1 MAQIRAE
8 CDRIHGKLPAGIL
21 AGVASVDDACRLP
34 EIIDMLSEMF
44 GN

>member
-8 CDRIHGKLPAGIL
+8 CDRIHGKLPAGVL
-21 AGVASVDDACRLP
+21 AGEVSVDDMCRLP

>member
-8 CDRIHGKLPAGIL
+8 CDRIHGKLPAGML
-21 AGVASVDDACRLP
+21 AGEVSVDDVHRLP